1 MVCRSNWS
9 FLTYPKFYSS
19 GTIWII
25 FPKIKLSLN
34 HLFSYIQG
42 FLSTWNK
49 NISFEALQFF
59 FFNLPW
65 RKTCK
70 IWWKKIVRMKRR
82 GEKKTQPF
90 TISVSRFTL
99 LQKKRNNFIGTRC
112 WHCVSYWRWKEF
124 SWTIAVTKGY
134 WWQLEFLWL
143 ITCTTDRRTAEN
155 RNYLRP
161 RLNQH
166 ASFNMQGPQD
176 TVLFCFVSF
185 IQDKSNIF
193 PKIEGLF

>member
-59 FFNLPW
+59 FFFNLPW

-82 GEKKTQPF
+82 GKKKHNPLRSQSADLLYFRKKET
-90 TISVSRFTL
+90 TI
-99 LQKKRNNFIGTRC
+99 
-112 WHCVSYWRWKEF
+112 
-124 SWTIAVTKGY
+124 
-134 WWQLEFLWL
+134 LEP
-143 ITCTTDRRTAEN
+143 DV
-155 RNYLRP
+155 
-161 RLNQH
+161 
-166 ASFNMQGPQD
+166 D
-176 TVLFCFVSF
+176 TVSV
-185 IQDKSNIF
+185 IEDGKSLVEPLQLQRGID
-193 PKIEGLF
+193 GS